1 MLPYQLAYLEN
12 IAKGTEQ
19 PNVNSTEEGRCGFCG
34 KHLNPDGASF
44 YFCSPVHQ
52 ERWMED
58 RSTDA
63 REIVYDDEP
72 PPRSSWSLG
81 SVSMLERAMYLSGAT
96 TGAQMRDAVRTYSG
110 RSVLFDSDRNRR
122 SIREVCPEL
131 EAWLDA
137 NDAWEK
143 PLVQEE
149 TFG

>member
-1 MLPYQLAYLEN
+1 MAMQHWESIRADGA
-12 IAKGTEQ
+12 IGQ
-19 PNVNSTEEGRCGFCG
+19 PNMNSTEEGRCGFCG

-96 TGAQMRDAVRTYSG
+96 TGEQMRDAVRTYSG

-122 SIREVCPEL
+122 SIREVCPEM

-137 NDAWEK
+137 NDEWEK